1 MCRTMR
7 EIVIPVLNPE
17 VGKAWE
23 KLSRSQQEVIEETII
38 AMTKE
43 PNCSPYRAMNTA
55 LDYAW
60 PTRNQREINMKDI
73 LRALKRFNK
82 HRAIDRDRQS

>member
-17 VGKAWE
+17 VAEAWD
-23 KLSRSQQEVIEETII
+23 KLSEVQRELLEEVII

-55 LDYAW
+55 LDYTW

-73 LRALKRFNK
+73 LRCLKRFNRN
-82 HRAIDRDRQS
+82 RAIDKERML